1 MAWEL
6 LPDRPFYTQLLEH
19 LQVRIMTGVYAAG
32 QRLPS
37 VRDLAEEAS
46 VNVNTMQR
54 ALTELEQAGLVN
66 TQRTAGRFIT
76 GDQGRIDAL
85 RTDLAA
91 LQARGY
97 LQGMARLGFAPQ
109 EALAFLARQA
119 HQNEGAK

>member
-19 LQVRIMTGVYAAG
+19 LQVRIITGVYSAG

-46 VNVNTMQR
+46 VNANTMQR
-54 ALTELEQAGLVN
+54 ALTELEEAGLVN

-76 GDQGRIDAL
+76 EDQSRIDAL
-85 RTDLAA
+85 RTELAHQQ
-91 LQARGY
+91 LRQY
-97 LQGMARLGFAPQ
+97 LDRMQRLGYTTQDASTFLSQYTNQ
-109 EALAFLARQA
+109 EK
-119 HQNEGAK
+119 EK

>member
-46 VNVNTMQR
+46 VNANTMQR
-54 ALTELEQAGLVN
+54 ALTELEEAGLVN
-66 TQRTAGRFIT
+66 TQRTAGRYIT
-76 GDQGRIDAL
+76 EDQSRIDAL
-85 RTDLAA
+85 RMALAQQQ
-91 LQARGY
+91 LQHY
-97 LQGMARLGFAPQ
+97 LDGMQRLGYSAQ
-109 EALAFLARQA
+109 EAGDFLTKSTNQKK
-119 HQNEGAK
+119 EK